1 MRPVSGSGNMTDTL
15 SWLELARR
23 TYRESLDDDL
33 LGQAAQLSY
42 YLFLALFPALL
53 FVLAVASFFPL
64 AAATDDAAR
73 QLGPFVSPQVLQ
85 LIQDQM
91 LRIGQ
96 QDSGDLVGLGIAG
109 ALWSSSAAM
118 VAVTGALNRAYD
130 LTEGRPWWKV
140 RLTAIALTLSVAV
153 FIVLAASLVLLGP
166 ASATWLGNAGF
177 GPAAEISW
185 RILQWPLSFALIA
198 MGIGLVYYF
207 APDAE
212 QDWVWITPGAIV
224 ATLLWL
230 LASVAFRIYIVNF
243 TDYTASYGA
252 VGAVIVLLLW
262 FYLSS
267 VAVLIGAELNSEIEH
282 AAPHA
287 QQAPTNSKGRRLL
300 GARAA
305 RVFEQRPADAAPPDI
320 PAPAPRPQAR
330 SPILAAVI
338 GAILLVVRRWRRP

>member
-1 MRPVSGSGNMTDTL
+1 MTDTV

-23 TYRESLDDDL
+23 TYRESLDDDV

-53 FVLAVASFFPL
+53 FILAVASFFPL
-64 AAATDDAAR
+64 AAATDDVAR
-73 QLGPFVSPQVLQ
+73 QLGPFVSPQMLE

-96 QDSGDLVGLGIAG
+96 QDSGGLVGLGIAG
-109 ALWSSSAAM
+109 ALWSSSAAL
-118 VAVTGALNRAYD
+118 VAVTSALNRAYD

-177 GPAAEISW
+177 GSAAEIGW
-185 RILQWPLSFALIA
+185 RILQWPLSFTLIA
-198 MGIGLVYYF
+198 VGIGLVYYF
-207 APDAE
+207 APDAD

-230 LASVAFRIYIVNF
+230 LASVALRIYIVNF

-282 AAPHA
+282 ATPHA
-287 QQAPTNSKGRRLL
+287 QQAPTNAQGRRLL

-305 RVFEQRPADAAPPDI
+305 RAFEQRRVDAAPPYI
-320 PAPAPRPQAR
+320 PAPTRTPTQQAP
-330 SPILAAVI
+330 SPVLAALV
-338 GAILLVVRRWRRP
+338 GVILLVVRRWRRP

>member
-1 MRPVSGSGNMTDTL
+1 MAGGL

-23 TYRESLDDDL
+23 TYRESLDDDV

-73 QLGPFVSPQVLQ
+73 QLGPFVSPQVLE

-96 QDSGDLVGLGIAG
+96 QDSGGLVGLGIAG

-118 VAVTGALNRAYD
+118 VAVTSALNRAYD

-140 RLTAIALTLSVAV
+140 RLTAIGLTLGVAV
-153 FIVLAASLVLLGP
+153 FTVLAASLVMLGP
-166 ASATWLGNAGF
+166 ASATWIANAGF
-177 GPAAEISW
+177 GPVAEISW

-198 MGIGLVYYF
+198 IGIGLIYYF
-207 APDAE
+207 APDAD
-212 QDWVWITPGAIV
+212 QDWAWITPGAIA

-230 LASVAFRIYIVNF
+230 LASLAFRVYITNF

-267 VAVLIGAELNSEIEH
+267 VAVLIGAELNAEIEH

-287 QQAPTNSKGRRLL
+287 LEVQTNSKGRRLL

-305 RVFEQRPADAAPPDI
+305 RAFKQRPAVAPAPAI
-320 PAPAPRPQAR
+320 PAPTPRVEAS
-330 SPILAAVI
+330 SPILAAAI
-338 GAILLVVRRWRRP
+338 GAIILVVRRWRRP

>member
-1 MRPVSGSGNMTDTL
+1 MADTL

-23 TYRESLDDDL
+23 TYRESLDDDV

-53 FVLAVASFFPL
+53 FVLAIASFFPL
-64 AAATDDAAR
+64 AAVTDDAAR
-73 QLGPFVSPQVLQ
+73 QLGPFVSPQVLE

-96 QDSGDLVGLGIAG
+96 QDSGDLVGLGIVG

-118 VAVTGALNRAYD
+118 VAVTSALNRAYD

-140 RLTAIALTLSVAV
+140 RLTAIGLTLGVAV
-153 FIVLAASLVLLGP
+153 FIVVAASLVLLGP
-166 ASATWLGNAGF
+166 ASATWLANAGF
-177 GPAAEISW
+177 GPVAEISW
-185 RILQWPLSFALIA
+185 RILQWPLSFALVA
-198 MGIGLVYYF
+198 VGIGLIYYF
-207 APDAE
+207 APDAD
-212 QDWVWITPGAIV
+212 QDWAWITPGAIV

-230 LASVAFRIYIVNF
+230 LASVAFRVYITNF

-282 AAPHA
+282 ASPHA
-287 QQAPTNSKGRRLL
+287 QQLQTSQAGRRML

-305 RVFEQRPADAAPPDI
+305 RAFEARPVPPPSPDLAAPT
-320 PAPAPRPQAR
+320 PAVKATR
-330 SPILAAVI
+330 PILAATV
-338 GAILLVVRRWRRP
+338 GAVLLLVRRWRRP